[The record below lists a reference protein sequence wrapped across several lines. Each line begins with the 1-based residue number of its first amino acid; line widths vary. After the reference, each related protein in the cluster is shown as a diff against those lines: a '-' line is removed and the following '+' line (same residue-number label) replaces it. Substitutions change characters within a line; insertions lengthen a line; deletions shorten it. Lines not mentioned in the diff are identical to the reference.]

1 MDYSNFLD
9 FLSTTAINI
18 TRKVTGLE
26 LVPSER
32 TPMEVSDVASFSV
45 RTSGGFRVSLVL
57 CAQLSVLREV
67 TKRMK
72 RQDEV
77 TSGDVEIYSGEYFN
91 IICGVFLSHVNN
103 TQHTRTRFNIPCF
116 TEGFYP
122 ARSIDTNSWF
132 VLPFKCPYG
141 ALEFKIRDLDEKSA
155 P

>member
-1 MDYSNFLD
+1 MDYPNFLD

-18 TRKVTGLE
+18 TQKVTGLE
-26 LVPSER
+26 LRPSER
-32 TPMEVSDVASFSV
+32 VSLEASDVASFSV
-45 RTSGGFRVSLVL
+45 RTSGGFRISLVL
-57 CAQLSVLREV
+57 CAQLKVLREI

-91 IICGVFLSHVNN
+91 IVCGVFLSHVNN
-103 TQHTRTRFNIPCF
+103 TQHTKTRFNIPCF

-122 ARSIDTNSWF
+122 ARSLDTNNWS

-141 ALEFKIRDLDEKSA
+141 FLEFKVRNLDEQSA
-155 P
+155 